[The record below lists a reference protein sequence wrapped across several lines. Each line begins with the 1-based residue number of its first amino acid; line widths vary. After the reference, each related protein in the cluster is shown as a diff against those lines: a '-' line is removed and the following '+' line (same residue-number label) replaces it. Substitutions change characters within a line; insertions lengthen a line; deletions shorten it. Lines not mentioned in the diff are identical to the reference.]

1 MKKLPKLVFKYF
13 LKTKQRVGLT
23 THFAAHREKS
33 VDLKEKNI
41 TFCSFNPF
49 VVGSTPARPTK
60 KIDKIKRSC
69 NSKCF
74 FYAQKY
80 LTQSLYTQY
89 EFRPSD

>member
-1 MKKLPKLVFKYF
+1 MIKLQIKP
-13 LKTKQRVGLT
+13 KQRVGLT
-23 THFAAHREKS
+23 THFATHHKKS
-33 VDLKEKNI
+33 VDLKEKN
-41 TFCSFNPF
+41 TVFCSFNPF